1 MDPNLLK
8 IVTRGFIMHAHCKK
22 GGEECYGLAEMTLL
36 FEISQRL
43 ISSKELKNDLSPIL
57 KMLVEHLG
65 AERSFL
71 TIFNRNNSN
80 IYIEAAYG
88 MSQKQQSLGKY
99 RLGEGVIGKV
109 VELGQPIVIQEISK
123 SNLFL
128 NKTRSQLNKEGRELS
143 FICIPVVAEN
153 KTTGA
158 LSVVRPFNPHITYEE
173 DIHLLSIVGSLIA
186 KTVKARQE
194 KAEEVEILKQKN
206 LELETEVK
214 ANNFTTNI
222 IGNSSK
228 MRDVFSLIEM
238 VARTNS
244 TVLVRGESGI
254 GKELVADALHTASS
268 RKSKSLVKV
277 NCSALPD
284 SLIESELFGHEKGA
298 FTGADQLRKGRFE
311 MANGGTIFLDE
322 IGDLPLSTQVKLLR
336 VIQEREF
343 ERLGGSETI
352 KVDVRI
358 VCATNCNLEKL
369 IEEGKFRE
377 DLFYRINVFPIYV
390 PSLRERRNDIPL
402 LVDHFIQKFNKKN
415 RASVKRI
422 TTSAIDMLMIYSWPG
437 NVRELENV
445 IERACILA
453 RDNVIHSYNLPPT
466 LQTADSTATG
476 SQEGMTGVLERLE
489 KQLIIEGLTTT
500 KGNITKASD
509 LLKVTERML
518 GTRIKKYKIDAWRYK
533 V

>member
-1 MDPNLLK
+1 MAAK
-8 IVTRGFIMHAHCKK
+8 CIK
-22 GGEECYGLAEMTLL
+22 GGSECYGLKEMTLL

-43 ISSKELKNDLSPIL
+43 IASTELKNDLSPIL

-71 TIFNRNNSN
+71 TIYNRNNSS

-88 MSQKQQSLGKY
+88 MSPKQQSLGKY

-128 NKTRSQLNKEGRELS
+128 NKTRSELKKEGMELS
-143 FICIPVVAEN
+143 FICIPIVVEN
-153 KTTGA
+153 KMTGA
-158 LSVVRPFNPHITYEE
+158 LSVVREFNPHITYEE
-173 DIHLLSIVGSLIA
+173 DIHFLSIIGSLIA
-186 KTVKARQE
+186 KTVKVRQE
-194 KAEEVEILKQKN
+194 KAEELEELKKKN
-206 LELETEVK
+206 LQLQSEV
-214 ANNFTTNI
+214 AENNFATKI

-228 MRDVFSLIEM
+228 MRDVFSLVEM
-238 VARTNS
+238 VAPTNS
-244 TVLVRGESGI
+244 TVLIRGESGI
-254 GKELVADALHTASS
+254 GKELIADAIHNSS
-268 RKSKSLVKV
+268 KRKNKNLIKV

-298 FTGADQLRKGRFE
+298 FTGADQMRKGRFE

-322 IGDLPLSTQVKLLR
+322 IGDLPLATQVKLLR
-336 VIQEREF
+336 VLQERQF
-343 ERLGGSETI
+343 ERLGGTETI
-352 KVDVRI
+352 SIDVRI
-358 VCATNCNLEKL
+358 VCATNCNLEQL
-369 IEEGKFRE
+369 IEDGKFRE
-377 DLFYRINVFPIYV
+377 DLFYRINVFPIFI

-415 RASVKRI
+415 KANIRRI
-422 TTSAIDMLMIYSWPG
+422 TTGAIDMLMVYRWPG

-445 IERACILA
+445 IERACILS
-453 RDNVIHSYNLPPT
+453 RDNVVHSYHLPPT

-476 SQEGMTGVLERLE
+476 SHEGMTGVIERLE
-489 KQLIIEGLTTT
+489 KQLIIEALITT
-500 KGNITKASD
+500 KGNITKAAEQ
-509 LLKVTERML
+509 LKITERML
-518 GTRIKKYKIDAWRYK
+518 GTRIKKYRIDAWRYK

>member
-1 MDPNLLK
+1 
-8 IVTRGFIMHAHCKK
+8 MHLNCKK
-22 GGEECYGLAEMTLL
+22 AGQDCYGLKEMTLL
-36 FEISQRL
+36 FEVSQRL
-43 ISSKELKNDLSPIL
+43 IASTELKNDLSPIL
-57 KMLVEHLG
+57 KMVVDHLK

-71 TIFNRNNSN
+71 TIYNRNASN

-88 MSQKQQSLGKY
+88 MSPRQQSLGKY
-99 RLGEGVIGKV
+99 KLGEGVIGKV

-128 NKTRSQLNKEGRELS
+128 NKTRSDLQKEGQELT
-143 FICIPVVAEN
+143 FICVPIVVES
-153 KTTGA
+153 KMTGA
-158 LSVVRPFNPHITYEE
+158 LSVVREFNPHITYEE
-173 DIHLLSIVGSLIA
+173 DVHLLSVIGSLIA
-186 KTVKARQE
+186 KTVKVRQE
-194 KAEEVEILKQKN
+194 KAEELEALRQKN
-206 LELETEVK
+206 QELQTEVDG
-214 ANNFTTNI
+214 NNFATNI

-228 MRDVFSLIEM
+228 MRDVYSLVEM

-244 TVLVRGESGI
+244 TVLIRGESGI
-254 GKELVADALHTASS
+254 GKELVAEAIHSVSS
-268 RKSKSLVKV
+268 RKNKNLIKV

-298 FTGADQLRKGRFE
+298 FTGADQMRKGRFE

-352 KVDVRI
+352 SIDVRI

-369 IEEGKFRE
+369 IEEGSFRE
-377 DLFYRINVFPIYV
+377 DLFYRINVFPIFI

-415 RASVKRI
+415 RANIKRI
-422 TTSAIDMLMIYSWPG
+422 TTAAIDMLMVYHWPG

-445 IERACILA
+445 IERACILS
-453 RDNVIHSYNLPPT
+453 RDNVLHSYNLPPT
-466 LQTADSTATG
+466 LQTADSSATG
-476 SQEGMTGVLERLE
+476 THEGMTGMLERLE

-500 KGNITKASD
+500 KGNIAKAAD
-509 LLKVTERML
+509 HLKVTERML